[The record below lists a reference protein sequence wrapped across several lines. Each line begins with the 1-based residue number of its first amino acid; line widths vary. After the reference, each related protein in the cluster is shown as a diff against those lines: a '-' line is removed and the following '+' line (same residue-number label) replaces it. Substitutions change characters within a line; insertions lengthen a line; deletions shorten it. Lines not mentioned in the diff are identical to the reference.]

1 MQDKQ
6 TAYGIYL
13 TFIDDYLLSL
23 NEDSARIFCAAGL
36 EYPNYIQPGER
47 VSIDMLATVVQTV
60 KRYIQQPDFFLRL
73 GANIPMMAHG
83 PLGAAIMGCKDV
95 RTILTLVERYSA
107 IAIPA
112 VRMPLR
118 CENGSGIVELLIQTP
133 YSELNIALLEAIIGT
148 TFENLSRLTLQPF
161 FPKRVTLT
169 YPKPEY
175 AKAYEKFTQCAV
187 EFSSSKCAFY
197 FPEKWLDFP
206 LNTANEVGQ
215 RYLVQQCENEL
226 KRIQATVKLS
236 ERIREIASLYLDT
249 SPTIGF
255 VAEKL
260 RLSER
265 TLRRRLNEEGINY
278 RDLIREIRH
287 QAAIYYLSKTDMRI
301 EHIAWQLGY
310 KETANFRKAFKAST
324 GSSPRDWREQHRAGN
339 EQKLFR

>member
-23 NEDSARIFCAAGL
+23 DEDSARIFRAAGL

-47 VSIDMLATVVQTV
+47 VSIEKLASVVQGV
-60 KRYIQQPDFFLRL
+60 KRGIEQPDFFLRL
-73 GANIPMMAHG
+73 GANIPMIAHG
-83 PLGAAIMGCKDV
+83 PLGAAVLGCKDV

-112 VRMPLR
+112 VRISLK
-118 CENGSGIVELLIQTP
+118 CENGIAMVEQQVQTP
-133 YSELNIALLEAIIGT
+133 YPELNIALIEAVIGT

-175 AKAYEKFTQCAV
+175 AQLYEKFTQCVV
-187 EFSSSKCAFY
+187 EFSAAKCTFY
-197 FPEKWLDFP
+197 YPERWLDLT
-206 LNTANEVGQ
+206 LNTANELGQ
-215 RYLVQQCENEL
+215 RYLVQQCEDEL
-226 KRIQATVKLS
+226 KRIQSTVMLS
-236 ERIREIASLYLDT
+236 ERIREIISLYLET

-265 TLRRRLNEEGINY
+265 TLRRRLRDEGVNY
-278 RDLIREIRH
+278 RDLIKEIRH
-287 QAAIYYLSKTDMRI
+287 KAAIYYLSKTDMRI

-310 KETANFRKAFKAST
+310 KETANFRKAFKETT
-324 GSSPRDWREQHRAGN
+324 GSSPRYWREQNRGGE
-339 EQKLFR
+339 EQKLS